1 MHQLQGGARLAMTG
15 YRILKPGYNCWR
27 VAHARRVAFL
37 IDAADYFRAFREAA
51 ARTRHS
57 LLMVGWDIDSRVRLV
72 RDADPG
78 VLPNTLGEFLNGLV
92 SRAGGPHA
100 YVLTWDFA
108 MLYALDRE
116 WLPIYKLDWRT
127 HRRLHFRMDGKHPPG
142 GSHHQ
147 KIVVVDD
154 ALAFVGGLDLTK
166 ARWDTPEH
174 RPDDTR
180 RIEVPGTPPYRP
192 FHDVMMLVE
201 GEVAA
206 ALGELV
212 RLRWERAT
220 GRHARP
226 RVDLPADVWPPG
238 VVVELEDVPVA
249 IARTTPAYDGEP
261 EVREVELLY
270 RDAIR
275 AARRSIYIE
284 NQFFTATG
292 IADALA
298 VRLAERDGP
307 EVVLVLALRT
317 DGWLSQQTMDV
328 LRGRLIRRLR
338 EADRYGRL
346 RFYYPDVPGLNGQC
360 VNVHSKVLVIDD
372 EFVRVGS
379 ANLNNRS
386 MGIDTECDLAFESG
400 GEERLRR
407 GVAALR
413 HRLLAEHLGTRPEE
427 VGRAMA
433 REGSLIA
440 AIEALRGGPRTLRE
454 LEPPAPEQA
463 SSWLPNPE
471 LLDPERPIDPDKLAE
486 QLVPPDERAPAHRRI
501 VVGVSMLL
509 ALLALAAAWRWTPLG
524 EYLNVDSLSGF
535 VAGFRGYAAAPF
547 IVLGAFVLGGLIV
560 VPVTLLIVVTA
571 LAFGPW
577 EAFAYSVAGVMASA
591 GLVYGLGHA
600 LGRDTV
606 RRFAGSKLNRLSRRL
621 AQRGVLTMA
630 IVRLI
635 PVAPFTVVNLVAGA
649 SHIRFRDFI
658 AGTAVGMIPGIAAIT
673 LFVDRVGATLRD
685 PGPGTVLVLAAV
697 VLALV
702 LGMYGLRRWVL
713 RRTKDE
719 PAAAANHA

>member
-1 MHQLQGGARLAMTG
+1 MTG

-27 VAHARRVAFL
+27 IAHARRVAFL
-37 IDAADYFRAFREAA
+37 IDAADYYRAFREAA
-51 ARTRHS
+51 ARTRRT

-78 VLPNTLGEFLNGLV
+78 ELPNTLCEFLNALV
-92 SRAGGPHA
+92 SRPGGPHA

-154 ALAFVGGLDLTK
+154 ALAFAGGLDLTK

-174 RPDDTR
+174 RPDDPR
-180 RIEVPGTPPYRP
+180 RIEVTGTPPYRP
-192 FHDVMMLVE
+192 FHDVMILVE

-212 RLRWERAT
+212 RARWERAT
-220 GRHARP
+220 GRRARP
-226 RVDLPADVWPPG
+226 RVDEPGDVWPSG
-238 VVVELEDVPVA
+238 VAVEVGDVPVA
-249 IARTTPAYDGEP
+249 IARTSPAYNGEL

-284 NQFFTATG
+284 NQFLTANG
-292 IADALA
+292 IADVLA
-298 VRLAERDGP
+298 ERLAEPHGP

-328 LRGRLIRRLR
+328 LRGRLIQRLR
-338 EADRYGRL
+338 EADRHGRL
-346 RFYYPDVPGLNGQC
+346 RVYYPDIPGLNGQC
-360 VNVHSKVLVIDD
+360 VNVHSKVMVVDD
-372 EFVRVGS
+372 DFVRVGS

-400 GEERLRR
+400 GEERIRR
-407 GVAALR
+407 GIAGLR
-413 HRLLAEHLGTRPEE
+413 QRLLAEHLGTRPEDVE
-427 VGRAMA
+427 RAIA
-433 REGSLIA
+433 RAGSLIA
-440 AIEALRGGPRTLRE
+440 AIDALRRGGRTLRE
-454 LEPPAPEQA
+454 LEPPSAEEA

-501 VVGVSMLL
+501 VLGTAILVV
-509 ALLALAAAWRWTPLG
+509 LLALAAAWRWTPLG
-524 EYLNVDSLSGF
+524 EYLEVDRLTGY
-535 VAGFRGYAAAPF
+535 VAAFRGYPAAPL
-547 IVLGAFVLGGLIV
+547 IALGAFVLGGLIV

-577 EAFAYSVAGVMASA
+577 EAFIYSVAGVLTSA
-591 GLVYGLGHA
+591 MLVYGVGHS

-621 AQRGVLTMA
+621 AQRGIITMA

-635 PVAPFTVVNLVAGA
+635 PIAPFTVVNLVAGA
-649 SHIRFRDFI
+649 SHIRFRDYV
-658 AGTAVGMIPGIAAIT
+658 AGTAIGMVPGIAAIT
-673 LFVDRVGATLRD
+673 LFVDRVGATIQD
-685 PGPGTVLVLAAV
+685 PGPGTFLVLALV
-697 VLALV
+697 VLALL

-713 RRTKDE
+713 KKTKDE
-719 PAAAANHA
+719 PAAASGHA

>member
-1 MHQLQGGARLAMTG
+1 MTG

-27 VAHARRVAFL
+27 VAHARRVSFVV
-37 IDAADYFRAFREAA
+37 DAADYFRAFREAA
-51 ARTRHS
+51 ARARRS

-72 RDADPG
+72 RDGDPG
-78 VLPNTLGEFLNGLV
+78 ELPNTLCEFLNAIV
-92 SRAGGPHA
+92 SRPGGPHA

-127 HRRLHFRMDGKHPPG
+127 HRRLHFRMDGRHPPG

-154 ALAFVGGLDLTK
+154 GLAFVGGLDLTK

-174 RPDDTR
+174 RPDDPR
-180 RIEVPGTPPYRP
+180 RVEAAGVPPYRP

-201 GEVAA
+201 GEVAR

-212 RLRWERAT
+212 RARWERAT
-220 GRHARP
+220 GRRARP
-226 RVDLPADVWPPG
+226 AVEPAGELWPPG
-238 VVVELEDVPVA
+238 VPVEIENVPVA
-249 IARTTPAYDGEP
+249 IARTVPAYDGEP

-275 AARRSIYIE
+275 AARRFIYIE
-284 NQFFTATG
+284 NQFFTANSV
-292 IADALA
+292 ADAL
-298 VRLAERDGP
+298 VERLAEPDGP

-338 EADRYGRL
+338 EADRHGRL
-346 RFYYPDVPGLNGQC
+346 RVYYPEVPGLNDQC
-360 VNVHSKVLVIDD
+360 VNVHSKVLVVDD
-372 EFVRVGS
+372 DLARVGS

-400 GEERLRR
+400 GEERVRR
-407 GVAALR
+407 GIAGLR

-427 VGRAMA
+427 VARATE

-440 AIEALRGGPRTLRE
+440 AIESLRRDGRTLRE
-454 LEPPAPEQA
+454 LEPPSEQ
-463 SSWLPNPE
+463 SSAWLPDPE

-501 VVGVSMLL
+501 VLGVSIL
-509 ALLALAAAWRWTPLG
+509 AVLLALAAAWRWTPLG
-524 EYLNVDSLSGF
+524 EYLEVGRLTGYVS
-535 VAGFRGYAAAPF
+535 AFRGYPAAPL
-547 IVLGAFVLGGLIV
+547 IALGAFVLGGLIV

-571 LAFGPW
+571 LAFGAW
-577 EAFAYSVAGVMASA
+577 QGFLYSVAGVLTSA
-591 GLVYGLGHA
+591 VLLYAIGHT

-606 RRFAGSKLNRLSRRL
+606 RRFAGSRINRLSRRL
-621 AQRGVLTMA
+621 ARRGVVTMA
-630 IVRLI
+630 VIRLI

-649 SHIRFRDFI
+649 SHIRFRDYL
-658 AGTAVGMIPGIAAIT
+658 AGTAIGMIPGIAAIT
-673 LFVDRVGATLRD
+673 LFVDRVGATIQD
-685 PGPGTVLVLAAV
+685 PGPGTFLVLAAV
-697 VLALV
+697 VAALL
-702 LGMYGLRRWVL
+702 LGTYALRRWVL
-713 RRTKDE
+713 KKTKDE
-719 PAAAANHA
+719 PAAVSSHA